1 MGGSYA
7 SIGHV
12 VYEEDIFCRFPSS
25 LASISACSSAT
36 RLVSKRISGD
46 EEEPGAAASEKR
58 SAIALSLAKPRSA
71 PSSILRPQLLTSD
84 NSNIIN
90 YLLVEKGGEK
100 IMKLLDFGYF

>member
-58 SAIALSLAKPRSA
+58 SAIALSL
-71 PSSILRPQLLTSD
+71 
-84 NSNIIN
+84 
-90 YLLVEKGGEK
+90 
-100 IMKLLDFGYF
+100 LLDFEEVLLSLLLDFESQIVFAMHA